1 MIEEEYYDS
10 GIPYQENIKGIA
22 SMVTFPFTYASMQRA
37 VSPPTIRGQP
47 FLENLKMAIST
58 FRSK

>member
-22 SMVTFPFTYASMQRA
+22 SMVTFPFTLSINDFPPSTY
-37 VSPPTIRGQP
+37 VS
-47 FLENLKMAIST
+47 
-58 FRSK
+58 